1 MSSIKEK
8 FDLVE
13 LLKDYR
19 VENVDAF
26 RSYLTSV
33 WKDLAERSNNNFK
46 GINKITFAKYYEL
59 PGIIFDLLKKEPSKR
74 MDIKKVLDHP
84 WLKKCLKEIN
94 GTTISNVLN
103 VNTVTSGGNQFK
115 IYSSPVSIKKSIDI
129 MDNDSFKLEDSDESS
144 KGTILNVFG
153 MGSTILPIYKNSN
166 K

>member
-26 RSYLTSV
+26 RSYLTNV

-59 PGIIFDLLKKEPSKR
+59 PGIIFDLFKERTIKKNGYKESIRSSMVEEVSKR
-74 MDIKKVLDHP
+74 
-84 WLKKCLKEIN
+84 
-94 GTTISNVLN
+94 
-103 VNTVTSGGNQFK
+103 
-115 IYSSPVSIKKSIDI
+115 
-129 MDNDSFKLEDSDESS
+129 
-144 KGTILNVFG
+144 
-153 MGSTILPIYKNSN
+153 N
-166 K
+166 KWNNY

>member
-74 MDIKKVLDHP
+74 MDIKRK
-84 WLKKCLKEIN
+84 
-94 GTTISNVLN
+94 
-103 VNTVTSGGNQFK
+103 
-115 IYSSPVSIKKSIDI
+115 Y
-129 MDNDSFKLEDSDESS
+129 
-144 KGTILNVFG
+144 
-153 MGSTILPIYKNSN
+153 
-166 K
+166 

>member
-26 RSYLTSV
+26 LTSV

-59 PGIIFDLLKKEPSKR
+59 PGIIFELLKKEPSKR
-74 MDIKKVLDHP
+74 MV
-84 WLKKCLKEIN
+84 
-94 GTTISNVLN
+94 
-103 VNTVTSGGNQFK
+103 
-115 IYSSPVSIKKSIDI
+115 
-129 MDNDSFKLEDSDESS
+129 
-144 KGTILNVFG
+144 
-153 MGSTILPIYKNSN
+153 
-166 K
+166 

>member
-59 PGIIFDLLKKEPSKR
+59 PGIIFDRLFNVFDKENKE
-74 MDIKKVLDHP
+74 ILDHP

-94 GTTISNVLN
+94 GTTINNVLN
-103 VNTVTSGGNQFK
+103 VNTVTSGG

-129 MDNDSFKLEDSDESS
+129 MDNDSFKLEDNDESS
-144 KGTILNVFG
+144 KGTKLNIPG

>member
-1 MSSIKEK
+1 MPSIKEK

-13 LLKDYR
+13 LLKNYR

-46 GINKITFAKYYEL
+46 GINKITFAKL
-59 PGIIFDLLKKEPSKR
+59 PGIIFDHLFNVFDKENKE
-74 MDIKKVLDHP
+74 ILDHP

-103 VNTVTSGGNQFK
+103 VNTIT
-115 IYSSPVSIKKSIDI
+115 
-129 MDNDSFKLEDSDESS
+129 
-144 KGTILNVFG
+144 
-153 MGSTILPIYKNSN
+153 
-166 K
+166 